1 MSVQI
6 SEEVGDFTTRDPT
19 HCHLCG
25 RPLSNPTSK
34 DHCPPRALFSRELR
48 REHNLS
54 RLLTIPVHKECNA
67 SYQLDED
74 YFIATITPLAPGSV
88 AGDSIF
94 KERMKGARNDRR
106 KRALATRILDEFE
119 PRPSGLYLP
128 RNSVM
133 KRQDG
138 ERISRVAWKIVRGL
152 YFLHRSVYLP
162 VTLSVGCTLTPPGQR
177 PPEIFL
183 YMSSLPED
191 EMHGR
196 YPGVF
201 DYRFGVF
208 DTDMGKLNYWALLIW
223 DRIII
228 TVYFHEPWDCQCPD
242 CTAAVAT
249 LDARAASDRFD
260 KPIT

>member
-1 MSVQI
+1 MSVG
-6 SEEVGDFTTRDPT
+6 SSGRSRDYPTHDPT
-19 HCHLCG
+19 HCYLCG
-25 RPLSNPTSK
+25 RPLSNPMSK

-48 REHNLS
+48 REHNPN
-54 RLLTIPVHKECNA
+54 RLATIPVHKDCNA

-74 YFIATITPLAPGSV
+74 YFIATIIPLAPGSV

-94 KERMKGARNDRR
+94 KERIMGARDDKRR
-106 KRALATRILDEFE
+106 RVLATRILNEFE
-119 PRPSGLYLP
+119 TRPSSLYLP
-128 RNSVM
+128 RNLIM

-138 ERISRVAWKIVRGL
+138 ERVSRVAWKIVRGL
-152 YFLHRSVYLP
+152 YFLHHGVNLP
-162 VTLSVGCTLTPPGQR
+162 ETLSLGCTLTPPGQR

-183 YMSSLPED
+183 YMSSLPEN
-191 EMHGR
+191 ETHGR

-208 DTDMGKLNYWALLIW
+208 DTDSGKLNHWALLIW

-249 LDARAASDRFD
+249 LDKRRID
-260 KPIT
+260 